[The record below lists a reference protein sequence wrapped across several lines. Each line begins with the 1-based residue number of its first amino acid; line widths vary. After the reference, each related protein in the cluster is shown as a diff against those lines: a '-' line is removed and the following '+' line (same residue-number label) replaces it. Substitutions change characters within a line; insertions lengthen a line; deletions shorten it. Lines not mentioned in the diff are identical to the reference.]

1 MDSEQ
6 DESIYRLAVECEKL
20 FNQRIDEQQLQE
32 SSPYG
37 IGISSL
43 LTELRGRFLTWAAH
57 LGVFAKKSLCLDRR
71 LSNLPDLQDLVVR
84 LLDTLRRML
93 AQCK

>member
-6 DESIYRLAVECEKL
+6 DESIYQLAYECEKL
-20 FNQRIDEQQLQE
+20 FKQRIAEQELQE
-32 SSPYG
+32 SSQYN
-37 IGISSL
+37 IGTSPL
-43 LTELRGRFLTWAAH
+43 LIELRHRFITWAAH

-84 LLDTLRRML
+84 FLDTLRRML
-93 AQCK
+93 AQRE